1 MLALRR
7 PPHLINN
14 REYESLRSVFF
25 FFYVDKKQ
33 ERIKTYSK
41 NSLLK
46 EYINIYFNEYI
57 PIKIKSLFIIKDTEL
72 DWLSELLLIT

>member
-1 MLALRR
+1 LLSEG
-7 PPHLINN
+7 PLILLIIENMN
-14 REYESLRSVFF
+14 RYVPSFF

>member
-7 PPHLINN
+7 PPYLINH

>member
-1 MLALRR
+1 M
-7 PPHLINN
+7 N
-14 REYESLRSVFF
+14 RYVPSF